1 MSNVFQNGQAQ
12 LVQHQIMTAEA
23 KAEIMRVQDMQ
34 VRTQAAN
41 LASLVLQHQKTSEA
55 RWVKFARVIEAYI
68 RGELPADGPVTPL
81 RAGAEA
87 E

>member
-1 MSNVFQNGQAQ
+1 MSNWSPNGLQVSQ
-12 LVQHQIMTAEA
+12 QPILTPDQRAELA
-23 KAEIMRVQDMQ
+23 RVQGMQ
-34 VRTQAAN
+34 VRTNAAQM
-41 LASLVLQHQKTSEA
+41 ASMVLQHQKTSEA

-68 RGELPADGPVTPL
+68 RGDIPADSPVTPL